1 MATAYRDGR
10 TDELRVLDRELGIK
24 LPAPGE
30 GPAFPPLPKPK
41 PKPKPKPSSKNLQAR
56 AGALGGAPGRPGGP
70 AFQQVLGAR
79 ALEQARLKFREQE
92 GTAPALRNLR
102 EALDRYRVEAAETQ
116 RWREEAMREAQEAHE
131 GAQDEAYARYTANVE
146 LLEEIFYGDQ
156 MRDCL
161 LKPSA
166 AAAPAGTGRQSTKQS
181 LEALRDALRRGIEEE
196 QSESTASKA
205 SKASLEAGGK
215 HLKEHMHVMK
225 FLYNKA
231 DLKKH
236 LEKYCTALKIDPES
250 GFARKAKLA
259 IEASDY
265 EVREIPASTFKGGA
279 DYKKELN
286 DHVRAD
292 AAEWTGKMA
301 ASTSGTAAPE
311 APPPQNGAAGG
322 SEGAG
327 KGGAGADGATG
338 PPPGAGEVAACLEGI
353 IASLEGAPAAVK
365 EEEPE
370 PEAPPEMMTVR
381 MIPIFLFG
389 GNTSW
394 PTSAEHSALPPD
406 AFQAEAICLS

>member
-24 LPAPGE
+24 LPTPGE
-30 GPAFPPLPKPK
+30 GPAFPPVPKPK

-56 AGALGGAPGRPGGP
+56 AGAPGGAPGGP

-156 MRDCL
+156 VRDCL

-166 AAAPAGTGRQSTKQS
+166 AAAPAGAGRQSTKQS

-205 SKASLEAGGK
+205 SRASLEAGGK

-236 LEKYCTALKIDPES
+236 LEKYCTALRIDPES
-250 GFARKAKLA
+250 AFARKAKLA

-301 ASTSGTAAPE
+301 ASTSETAAPE
-311 APPPQNGAAGG
+311 APPRQNGAAGVG
-322 SEGAG
+322 EGAG
-327 KGGAGADGATG
+327 EGGAGAGADGARG
-338 PPPGAGEVAACLEGI
+338 SLPGAGEAAACLERI
-353 IASLEGAPAAVK
+353 IASLEGGPTAVK

-370 PEAPPEMMTVR
+370 PEAPAEMMTVR

-389 GNTSW
+389 STTFW